1 MLVFS
6 QIVFS
11 PLYNSFMKNIVLLA
25 SGSGT
30 NAENIVEYFQDSD
43 IARVVAIYTNNPK
56 AGVVDKARKLAV
68 PCHVINYEDMENGT
82 FLEKLKAKSTS
93 IIALAGF
100 LKKLPKAIIEAYPS
114 RIVNIHPALLPDY
127 GGEGMY
133 GKHVHQAVVEN
144 EEEISGIT
152 IHYVTEEYDE
162 GEIIF
167 QEEVEVDYEDDW
179 KDVEYKV
186 RQLEY
191 KHYPEVLEYLIKDL

>member
-1 MLVFS
+1 
-6 QIVFS
+6 
-11 PLYNSFMKNIVLLA
+11 MKNIVLLA

-43 IARVVAIYTNNPK
+43 IAKVTAIYTNNPK
-56 AGVVDKARKLAV
+56 AGVIDKARKLAV
-68 PCHVINYEDMENGT
+68 PCHLVKESDLEDGS
-82 FLEKLKAKSTS
+82 FLEKLRAKNTS
-93 IIALAGF
+93 IIALAGY
-100 LKKLPKAIIEAYPS
+100 LKKIPQSILEAYPN

-133 GKHVHQAVVEN
+133 GKHVHQAVLDN
-144 EEEISGIT
+144 EEEVSGIT
-152 IHYVTEEYDE
+152 IHYVSEEYDE

-167 QEEVEVDYEDDW
+167 QEQVEVDYEDDW
-179 KDVEYKV
+179 KDLDYKV